1 MEDTDNFDGNN
12 NQEYLDDDDELK
24 DVDDDESVAGDGVEA
39 PGEKRLNMKDNP
51 LDRRALQ
58 SLEKQLELEIPDSI
72 YDIGVCD
79 KIYGSMIR
87 L

>member
-24 DVDDDESVAGDGVEA
+24 DVDDDESVVGDGVEA

-72 YDIGVCD
+72 YDIGVSD
-79 KIYGSMIR
+79 KIYWSMIR